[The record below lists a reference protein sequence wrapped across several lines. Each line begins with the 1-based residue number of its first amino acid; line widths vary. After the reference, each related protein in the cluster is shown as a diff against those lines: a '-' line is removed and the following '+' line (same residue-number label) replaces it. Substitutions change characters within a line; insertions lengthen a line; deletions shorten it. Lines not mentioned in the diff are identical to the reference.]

1 MTIGARTAE
10 SVVMA
15 EARGAGARPGANVGD
30 AIMLTSLIGV
40 MGLAGCLGVAGS
52 SMIVS
57 AWFPNGLCASWLSLV
72 MGLSQA
78 LAPGAGARFMVGLAT
93 MAMFC

>member
-1 MTIGARTAE
+1 M
-10 SVVMA
+10 
-15 EARGAGARPGANVGD
+15 GD

-52 SMIVS
+52 SRIVS

-72 MGLSQA
+72 MGLSHA

>member
-10 SVVMA
+10 SVVIA
-15 EARGAGARPGANVGD
+15 EALGAGARPGAKVGE
-30 AIMLTSLIGV
+30 AIMLTSLMGV
-40 MGLAGCLGVAGS
+40 MGLAGFLGVAGS
-52 SMIVS
+52 SGMVS

-72 MGLSQA
+72 MGRSQA
-78 LAPGAGARFMVGLAT
+78 LEPGARFMVGLAT